1 MEVTTTL
8 LRCTRSADVGAHSR
22 RDWKTILCA
31 GLLASAFLPGNAGA
45 AEQPSDAPGDRP
57 PATIPAA
64 PMGWNSW
71 NSFADTVNSQVI
83 MRQAQTM
90 VSNGMKAAGYE
101 YVNIDEGWW
110 KGKRNAEGHIIVDP
124 AQWPALKPGQKP
136 GDMANI
142 AAYIHSLGLKAGI
155 YTDSGESG
163 CGYFGPDVGPK
174 REHTGSEGN
183 YDGDFLQFAGWGF
196 DYVKVDW
203 CGGYNEKLSGPVQYA
218 QIERAIRK
226 AEAATG
232 HRLYLSICE
241 WGSQKPWT
249 WAAGVGGAVST
260 IWRTGGDIVAPV
272 VEAEQDEKHLKRV
285 VTLKQI
291 FDSYDAGIHPG
302 GQHTGYY
309 NDLDMMVMGMRGMT
323 ENLDRIHMGLW
334 AISSAPLLVG
344 SDLTRLKPASLAL
357 LINPDL
363 LAIHGDALGLQ
374 AVKIAEP
381 QPGLQIWAKPLAGS
395 GRRAVA
401 LLNRTKEPAR
411 IAFDWTK
418 FGLAAAPG
426 AVRDAIADKDLG
438 TQSVPYG
445 VTVPAEDLVV
455 LTIAG
460 EELPATTYPA
470 SARDN
475 ERIDNPSAEPCS
487 ACEGGALIAI
497 GGNRALSFHNVRS
510 ATSQRLVRVNYRN
523 PSSATVVGRLAV
535 NGIHSTGVAFP
546 PTGRGVRS
554 IVLWLEINDANR
566 PNVLGFEAP
575 CGEEV
580 WLESI
585 ELLSW

>member
-1 MEVTTTL
+1 
-8 LRCTRSADVGAHSR
+8 
-22 RDWKTILCA
+22 
-31 GLLASAFLPGNAGA
+31 
-45 AEQPSDAPGDRP
+45 
-57 PATIPAA
+57 
-64 PMGWNSW
+64 
-71 NSFADTVNSQVI
+71 
-83 MRQAQTM
+83 
-90 VSNGMKAAGYE
+90 
-101 YVNIDEGWW
+101 
-110 KGKRNAEGHIIVDP
+110 VDP
-124 AQWPALKPGQKP
+124 AQWPALKPGQKA

-183 YDGDFLQFAGWGF
+183 YERDFLQFVKWSF

-203 CGGYNEKLSGPVQYA
+203 CGSYHEKLAGPVQYA
-218 QIERAIRK
+218 QIERAVRK

-249 WAAGVGGAVST
+249 WATGVGGAAST

-291 FDSYDAGIHPG
+291 FDSFDAGIHPE

-344 SDLTRLKPASLAL
+344 SDLMRLKPASLAL
-357 LINPDL
+357 LTNPGL
-363 LAIHGDALGLQ
+363 LAIHHDALGLQ

-381 QPGLQIWAKPLAGS
+381 QPGLQVWAKPLAGS

-401 LLNRTKEPAR
+401 LLNRTKEAAR
-411 IAFDWTK
+411 IDVDWTK
-418 FGLAAAPG
+418 FGLAAAP
-426 AVRDAIADKDLG
+426 AALRDAIAGKDLG
-438 TQSVPYG
+438 THTAPYG
-445 VTVPAEDLVV
+445 VTVPPEDLVV
-455 LTIAG
+455 LAIAG
-460 EELPATTYPA
+460 EELPAATYPA

-475 ERIDNPSAEPCS
+475 ERIGNTPAEPCS
-487 ACEGGALIAI
+487 ACASGAFIAI
-497 GGNRALSFHNVRS
+497 GGSRALAFHNVRS
-510 ATSQRLVRVNYRN
+510 ATGQRLVRVNYRN
-523 PSSATVVGRLAV
+523 ATSATVVGRLIV
-535 NGIHSTGVAFP
+535 NGVQSTGVAFP
-546 PTGRGVRS
+546 PTGKELRS
-554 IVLWLEINDANR
+554 VTMWLELNDANR
-566 PNVLGFEAP
+566 PNALEFGAP
-575 CGEEV
+575 CGAEL
-580 WLESI
+580 WLESV
-585 ELLSW
+585 EVLSW